1 MRTGAVR
8 RKMRLSEMM
17 VGQRLKENW
26 KRRDWGRFK
35 GRRFPGS
42 SGVKNPPANAG
53 DARDAGWNPG
63 LGR

>member
-26 KRRDWGRFK
+26 KRRDWGQFK
-35 GRRFPGS
+35 SRRFPGS
-42 SGVKNPPANAG
+42 SGVKNPSANPG
-53 DARDAGWNPG
+53 DARDAG
-63 LGR
+63 